1 LDIDLDEF
9 AGVIKSLDLDILTA
23 RIDNDPQWGTPQYDH
38 KLRKM
43 LLGYLL
49 TCA

>member
-1 LDIDLDEF
+1 
-9 AGVIKSLDLDILTA
+9 VIKSLDLDILTA
-23 RIDNDPQWGTPQYDH
+23 RLDNDPKWGTPQYYR